1 MSRAGRQARG
11 QKIPVDAHDLGHQRR
26 VGIAALA
33 LAGMVVSGYL
43 TVLHFSGSEALC
55 VAGSGCNIVQESAY
69 AAIAGVPVAL
79 VGFVGYGVIL
89 AAAVQWFH
97 LQNRG
102 LVLYTLAL
110 AGFVFSAYLTFV
122 ELFVVRAV
130 CPYCLLS
137 QGLITGILVLLLVP
151 RPVRQGLPLRR
162 YQGLTMGVLVA
173 VLAGSVL
180 LQWNASAS
188 VEDEPTSFATTLA
201 KHLTATGAS
210 MYGAYWCPA
219 CATQKA
225 LFGDAFRHV
234 RYVECDPKGKDAN
247 PFLCAQKGIRAYP
260 TWEIGGRLYEGVFPL
275 QQLAQLSGLAV
286 TGP

>member
-11 QKIPVDAHDLGHQRR
+11 RRIPEEVHDLGRRTR

-43 TVLHFSGSEALC
+43 TVLHFSSSEALC
-55 VAGSGCNIVQESAY
+55 VAGSGCNVVQESAY

-79 VGFVGYGVIL
+79 VGLVGYGAIL
-89 AAAVQWFH
+89 AAAVQWFRPR
-97 LQNRG
+97 NRG
-102 LVLYTLAL
+102 LVLYVLAL
-110 AGFVFSAYLTFV
+110 GGFVFSSYLTFV

-137 QGLITGILVLLLVP
+137 YGLIAGILVLLLVP
-151 RPVRQGLPLRR
+151 RPVVRGLPLRR
-162 YQGLTMGVLVA
+162 YQGLTMVVLVA
-173 VLAGSVL
+173 VLAVSVL
-180 LQWNASAS
+180 LQWNAGEL
-188 VEDEPTSFATTLA
+188 VEEAPASFATTLA
-201 KHLTATGAS
+201 KHLADTGAS

-219 CATQKA
+219 CASQKA

-234 RYVECDPKGKDAN
+234 RSVECDPRGKDAN
-247 PFLCAQKGIRAYP
+247 PLLCNQKGIRAYP
-260 TWEIGGRLYEGVFPL
+260 TWEIGGRMYEGVFSL